1 MFGDID
7 QFDDETYFNEHQYGN
22 LYYGGR
28 NHGLEF
34 FAMIDADAYD
44 FTLYNSRVTDG
55 ATYLSYLQSIAR
67 YWRTEAVPGAD
78 GHIVMLSTCADT
90 ATNGRYVL
98 FGRITDETYEDTF
111 VEEQTIIQRTISTAG
126 SEGSVPI
133 HYLIIALI
141 LVALL
146 LILILVLSHLNKV
159 RARRQ
164 ARRASRR
171 RSEQYESMNGVE
183 DRGDRGTRGN
193 PENRRR
199 NR

>member
-7 QFDDETYFNEHQYGN
+7 KFDDETYFDEHQYGN
-22 LYYGGR
+22 LYYEGS

-44 FTLYNSRVTDG
+44 FTLYNSQVTDG
-55 ATYLSYLQSIAR
+55 TAYLSYLQSIAR
-67 YWRTEAVPGAD
+67 YWRSEAVPGAD

-111 VEEQTIIQRTISTAG
+111 VVEPTIIQRTITTAG

-146 LILILVLSHLNKV
+146 LILILVLSYLNKV
-159 RARRQ
+159 RARRR
-164 ARRASRR
+164 ARREAR
-171 RSEQYESMNGVE
+171 RSNAQRNIAMDAWDDANWNHG
-183 DRGDRGTRGN
+183 
-193 PENRRR
+193 RRDG
-199 NR
+199 